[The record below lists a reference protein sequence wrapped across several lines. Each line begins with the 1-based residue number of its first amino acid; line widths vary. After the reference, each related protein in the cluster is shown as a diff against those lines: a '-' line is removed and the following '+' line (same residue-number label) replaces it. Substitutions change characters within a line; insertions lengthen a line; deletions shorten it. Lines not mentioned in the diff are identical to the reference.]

1 MVSKTK
7 LGKYMACV
15 EKELE
20 GNIGA
25 LNLFDEFKEATE
37 DMLCEGKPSPA
48 LIYENGEWF
57 VQEGNDPAITAWNIY
72 EKVTREDDLEGLEN
86 GLMTPKQFAEWFL
99 LE

>member
-7 LGKYMACV
+7 LEKYFDEV
-15 EKELE
+15 ENQLE

-37 DMLCEGKPSPA
+37 DMLHGGSPSPA
-48 LIYENGEWF
+48 LIYENGNWY
-57 VQEGNDPAITAWNIY
+57 VPEGNDPAITAWNIC
-72 EKVTREDDLEGLEN
+72 EKVTREDDTEGLGN

>member
-1 MVSKTK
+1 M
-7 LGKYMACV
+7 LQ
-15 EKELE
+15 LE

-37 DMLCEGKPSPA
+37 DMLCKGKLSPG
-48 LIYENGEWF
+48 LIYENGEWY
-57 VQEGNDPAITAWNIY
+57 VPEGNDPAITAWNIC

-86 GLMTPKQFAEWFL
+86 GLMTPQDFAEWFL